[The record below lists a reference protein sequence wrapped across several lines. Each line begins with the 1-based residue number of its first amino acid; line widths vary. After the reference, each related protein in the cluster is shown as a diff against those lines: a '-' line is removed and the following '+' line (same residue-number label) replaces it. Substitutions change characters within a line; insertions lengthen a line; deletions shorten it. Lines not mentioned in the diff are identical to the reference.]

1 MAEGVEFIA
10 YLALYRV
17 WRPQKFK
24 EVVGQEQTVTALQN
38 AVREN
43 RLTHAY
49 LFAGP
54 RGTGNTSLAKILAKA
69 VNCENQLNGEPC
81 NTCSSCQDINNSNFM
96 DVIEI
101 DAASNRGIDEIRSL
115 REKVR
120 ILPAQGKKKV
130 YIIDEVHMLTT
141 EAFNALLKTLEE
153 PPESVIFIL
162 ATTELHKIPS
172 TILSRCQKYNFRRLT
187 LPQINAR
194 LKDVA
199 TSNGIEFDEDAL
211 ALIARRAN
219 GGMRDALGMLDQL
232 YSYKDSRI
240 SREDVLEVLGLVDD
254 LFVARLLNAVIE
266 QESGAIVEMLS
277 TALNQGKEA
286 GQLARET
293 ALYLRDLLLFKM
305 IGENAELV
313 MAGEQSHDYIKK
325 QALKLDKHKILKAL
339 RMIMDTGEKLRFSES
354 HKFLLELAFLELAVL
369 FNIEEEPQTEVA
381 VPPSRVS
388 KPRTREKVEKNA
400 INDKDERNDA
410 REVLWNR
417 LLAGVKEK
425 KIPTHALLSQGKLL
439 GTKGDAMVIGFR
451 KGYKFHK
458 ERMEEKANREIVDT
472 VIKEI
477 FNRELEVQFIFLE
490 DNQYNDIIVKKAIE
504 YFGEDIID
512 IKD

>member
-1 MAEGVEFIA
+1 MA

-17 WRPQKFK
+17 WRPQKFQ
-24 EVVGQEQTVTALQN
+24 EVVGQEQTVTALRN
-38 AVREN
+38 SVRDN

-54 RGTGNTSLAKILAKA
+54 RGTGKTSLAKILAKA
-69 VNCENQLNGEPC
+69 VNCEQQQEGEPC
-81 NTCSSCQDINNSNFM
+81 NTCVCCRDINNGSFM

-101 DAASNRGIDEIRSL
+101 DAASNRGIDEIRDL

-153 PPESVIFIL
+153 PPDSVIFIL

-187 LPQINAR
+187 LLQINSR
-194 LKDVA
+194 LQDVA
-199 TSNGIEFDEDAL
+199 RSSGIDFDEDAL

-240 SREDVLEVLGLVDD
+240 SRTDVLEVLGLVDD
-254 LFVARLLNAVIE
+254 LFVARLIEAVIE
-266 QESGAIVEMLS
+266 HDAGQIVDMLG

-286 GQLARET
+286 AQLARET
-293 ALYLRDLLLFKM
+293 ALYLRDLLLYKVT
-305 IGENAELV
+305 GEQAELM
-313 MAGEQSHDYIKK
+313 MAGAESLAYLQK
-325 QALKLDKHKILKAL
+325 QALKLEPNDILQAL
-339 RMIMDTGEKLRFSES
+339 RMIMETGEKLRFSES
-354 HKFLLELAFLELAVL
+354 HKFLLELVFLEIADFLATPKLEAEKSLPDQPAPEKRRDKRPPPVR
-369 FNIEEEPQTEVA
+369 TEH
-381 VPPSRVS
+381 S
-388 KPRTREKVEKNA
+388 
-400 INDKDERNDA
+400 DRNDA

-417 LLAGVKEK
+417 MLAGVKEK

-439 GTKGDAMVIGFR
+439 GTKGDTMFIGFR

-458 ERMEEKANREIVDT
+458 DRMEEKSNREILDV

-477 FNRELEVQFIFLE
+477 FGRELEVQFIFLD

-504 YFGEDIID
+504 YFGEDIVD
-512 IKD
+512 IKE

>member
-1 MAEGVEFIA
+1 LA

-17 WRPQKFK
+17 WRPQRFQ

-38 AVREN
+38 SVREG

-49 LFAGP
+49 LFSGP
-54 RGTGNTSLAKILAKA
+54 RGTGKTSLAKILAKA
-69 VNCENQLNGEPC
+69 VNCENQRDGEPC
-81 NTCSSCQDINNSNFM
+81 NTCHSCLDINNGNFM

-101 DAASNRGIDEIRSL
+101 DAASNRGIDEIRDL

-187 LPQINAR
+187 LAQINAR
-194 LKDVA
+194 LQDVA
-199 TSNGIEFDEDAL
+199 QSDGIEFDPDAL

-232 YSYKDSRI
+232 YAYREGRI

-254 LFVARLLNAVIE
+254 LFVGQMLEAVLAEDSATLI
-266 QESGAIVEMLS
+266 EMLS

-293 ALYLRDLLLFKM
+293 ALYLRDLLLYKT
-305 IGENAELV
+305 IGEQAVLV
-313 MAGEQSHDYIKK
+313 MAGEQSYPYLRQQSRQMSKD
-325 QALKLDKHKILKAL
+325 QILQAL
-339 RMIMDTGEKLRFSES
+339 RMIMDTGEKLRFSEGQ
-354 HKFLLELAFLELAVL
+354 KFLLELVFLEMAAL
-369 FNIEEEPQTEVA
+369 FNRATTRPEVGVPAAPPPQPEQRHHDPETERI
-381 VPPSRVS
+381 PKR
-388 KPRTREKVEKNA
+388 
-400 INDKDERNDA
+400 DRNDA
-410 REVLWNR
+410 RDVLWNR

-425 KIPTHALLSQGKLL
+425 KIPTHALLSQGRLL
-439 GTKGDAMVIGFR
+439 GTKGDAMIIGFR

-458 ERMEEKANREIVDT
+458 DRMEEKANREIVDV
-472 VIKEI
+472 VIREI
-477 FNRELEVQFIFLE
+477 FNREMEVQFIFLE

-504 YFGEDIID
+504 FFGEDIVD

>member
-1 MAEGVEFIA
+1 ME

-17 WRPQKFK
+17 WRPHQFK
-24 EVVGQEQTVTALQN
+24 EVVGQEQTVTALHN

-43 RLTHAY
+43 RLSHAY
-49 LFAGP
+49 LFTGP
-54 RGTGNTSLAKILAKA
+54 RGTGKTSLAKILAKA
-69 VNCENQLNGEPC
+69 VNCENPVDGEPC
-81 NTCSSCQDINNSNFM
+81 NACSSCRDINNSNFM

-101 DAASNRGIDEIRSL
+101 DAASNRGIDEIRDL

-172 TILSRCQKYNFRRLT
+172 TILSRCQKYSFRRLT

-199 TSNGIEFDEDAL
+199 VSQGIEFDQEAL
-211 ALIARRAN
+211 DLIARRAN

-232 YSYKDSRI
+232 YSYKNSRI

-254 LFVARLLNAVIE
+254 VFVARLLNAVIE
-266 QESGAIVEMLS
+266 QDTGAIVEMIG

-286 GQLARET
+286 AQLARET
-293 ALYLRDLLLFKM
+293 GLYLRDLLLFKT
-305 IGENAELV
+305 IGDNAELV
-313 MAGEQSHDYIKK
+313 MASEQSHEYLKA
-325 QALKLDKHKILKAL
+325 QAAKLDKTLILTAL
-339 RMIMDTGEKLRFSES
+339 RMIMDTGEKLRYSES
-354 HKFLLELAFLELAVL
+354 HRFLLELVFLEITSLVRG
-369 FNIEEEPQTEVA
+369 TE
-381 VPPSRVS
+381 
-388 KPRTREKVEKNA
+388 PRTETSARVAKTPPREKEAKPAN
-400 INDKDERNDA
+400 NDQRDDA

-439 GTKGDAMVIGFR
+439 GTKGDVMIIGFR

-458 ERMEEKANREIVDT
+458 ERMEEKANREIVDA

-504 YFGEDIID
+504 YFGEDIVD

>member
-1 MAEGVEFIA
+1 VA

-17 WRPQKFK
+17 WRPQKFE
-24 EVVGQEQTVTALQN
+24 EVVGQEQTVVALQN
-38 AVREN
+38 SVREG
-43 RLTHAY
+43 RMTHAY
-49 LFAGP
+49 LFSGP
-54 RGTGNTSLAKILAKA
+54 RGTGKTSIAKILAKA
-69 VNCENQLNGEPC
+69 VNCEKQQGGEPC
-81 NTCSSCQDINNSNFM
+81 NTCVSCQDINNGNFM

-101 DAASNRGIDEIRSL
+101 DAASNRGIDEIRDL

-120 ILPAQGKKKV
+120 IMPAQGKKKV

-153 PPESVIFIL
+153 PPESVIFVL

-187 LPQINAR
+187 LPQIHER

-199 TSNGIEFDEDAL
+199 KSNGIEFDEDAL
-211 ALIARRAN
+211 SLISRRAN

-232 YSYKDSRI
+232 CSYKDSHI

-254 LFVARLLNAVIE
+254 LFVARLLDAVISE
-266 QESGAIVEMLS
+266 DSTSIVDMIS

-286 GQLARET
+286 QQLARET
-293 ALYLRDLLLFKM
+293 AVYLRDLLLYKVA
-305 IGENAELV
+305 GDQAELM
-313 MAGEQSHDYIKK
+313 MAGDQSHEYLKK
-325 QALKLDKHKILKAL
+325 QSLKLDKFQILKAL
-339 RMIMDTGEKLRFSES
+339 RKIMDIGEKLRFSEG
-354 HKFLLELAFLELAVL
+354 HKFLLELVFLELAAL
-369 FNIEEEPQTEVA
+369 FNGPEAQPEPVA
-381 VPPSRVS
+381 APRKVS
-388 KPRTREKVEKNA
+388 KSTQNEKVEKNQTEK
-400 INDKDERNDA
+400 NDKNDA
-410 REVLWNR
+410 LQVLWNR

-439 GTKGDAMVIGFR
+439 GTKGDSMFIGFR

-458 ERMEEKANREIVDT
+458 DRMEEKGNREIVDA

-490 DNQYNDIIVKKAIE
+490 DSQYNDIIVKKAIE
-504 YFGEDIID
+504 YFGEDIVD

>member
-1 MAEGVEFIA
+1 MS

-17 WRPQKFK
+17 WRPQRFE

-43 RLTHAY
+43 RLSHAY

-54 RGTGNTSLAKILAKA
+54 RGTGKTSLAKILAKA

-101 DAASNRGIDEIRSL
+101 DAASNRGIDEIRDL

-153 PPESVIFIL
+153 PPESVVFIL

-187 LPQINAR
+187 LEQINAR

-199 TSNGIEFDEDAL
+199 TNSGIGFDEDAL

-232 YSYKDSRI
+232 YSYSASHI

-254 LFVARLLNAVIE
+254 LFVAGLLNAAIR
-266 QESGAIVEMLS
+266 QDSGTIIEMLAA
-277 TALNQGKEA
+277 ALNQGKEA
-286 GQLARET
+286 GQLVRET
-293 ALYLRDLLLFKM
+293 ALYLRDLLLYKM
-305 IGENAELV
+305 IGESAEMV
-313 MAGEQSHDYIKK
+313 MAGGQSYDYLRQ
-325 QALKLDKHKILKAL
+325 QAQTLDKNQILQAL
-339 RMIMDTGEKLRFSES
+339 RMIMDSGEKLRFSENQR
-354 HKFLLELAFLELAVL
+354 FILEMVFLELAVL
-369 FNIEEEPQTEVA
+369 FTGEQTQSAAAAAPSKNAKTRPRAQTEQ
-381 VPPSRVS
+381 
-388 KPRTREKVEKNA
+388 NA
-400 INDKDERNDA
+400 SNKDEKNDA

-425 KIPTHALLSQGKLL
+425 KIPTHALLSQGRLL
-439 GTKGDAMVIGFR
+439 GTKGDTMIVGFR

-458 ERMEEKANREIVDT
+458 ERMEEKGNREIVEA
-472 VIKEI
+472 VVKEI
-477 FNRELEVQFIFLE
+477 FNREMEIQFIFLE

>member
-1 MAEGVEFIA
+1 MA

-17 WRPQKFK
+17 WRPQRFQ
-24 EVVGQEQTVTALQN
+24 EVVGQEQTVTALRN
-38 AVREN
+38 SVREG

-54 RGTGNTSLAKILAKA
+54 RGTGKTSLAKILAKA
-69 VNCENQLNGEPC
+69 VNCENQQDGEPC
-81 NTCSSCQDINNSNFM
+81 NICRSCRDINNGSFM

-101 DAASNRGIDEIRSL
+101 DAASNRGIDEIRDL

-162 ATTELHKIPS
+162 ATTEIHKIPS

-187 LPQINAR
+187 LAQINSR
-194 LKDVA
+194 LQDVA
-199 TSNGIEFDEDAL
+199 RADGIEFEEEAL

-232 YSYKDSRI
+232 YAYHEGRI

-254 LFVARLLNAVIE
+254 LFVARLMEAVIADKSSE
-266 QESGAIVEMLS
+266 IITMLS

-286 GQLARET
+286 AQLARET
-293 ALYLRDLLLFKM
+293 ALYLRDMLLFKSV
-305 IGENAELV
+305 GEQAEMV
-313 MAGEQSHDYIKK
+313 MAGEQSLPLLKQQSNSLTKEQIL
-325 QALKLDKHKILKAL
+325 QAL
-339 RMIMDTGEKLRFSES
+339 RTVMDTGERLRFSEGQ
-354 HKFLLELAFLELAVL
+354 KFLLEMAFLETAASLNKIAAAPDRTAPP
-369 FNIEEEPQTEVA
+369 EM
-381 VPPSRVS
+381 VPPQER
-388 KPRTREKVEKNA
+388 RTRSGRTEKSPASDRQE
-400 INDKDERNDA
+400 A
-410 REVLWNR
+410 RDILWNR

-425 KIPTHALLSQGKLL
+425 KVPTHALLSQGRLL
-439 GTKGDAMVIGFR
+439 GTKGDTIIIAFQ

-458 ERMEEKANREIVDT
+458 ERMEEKANREIVDA

-477 FNRELEVQFIFLE
+477 FNRDLEVQFIFIE
-490 DNQYNDIIVKKAIE
+490 DNQYNDIVVKKAIE
-504 YFGEDIID
+504 YFGEEIVD

>member
-1 MAEGVEFIA
+1 ME

-24 EVVGQEQTVTALQN
+24 EVVGQEQTVTALHN

-49 LFAGP
+49 LFTGP
-54 RGTGNTSLAKILAKA
+54 RGTGKTSLAKILAKA
-69 VNCENQLNGEPC
+69 VNCENPVDGEPC
-81 NTCSSCQDINNSNFM
+81 NTCSSCRDINNSNFM

-101 DAASNRGIDEIRSL
+101 DAASNRGIDEIRDL

-172 TILSRCQKYNFRRLT
+172 TILSRCQKYSFRRLT

-199 TSNGIEFDEDAL
+199 VSQGIEFDQEAL

-232 YSYKDSRI
+232 YSYKNSRI

-254 LFVARLLNAVIE
+254 VFVARLLNAVIA
-266 QESGAIVEMLS
+266 QDSGSMVEMIG

-286 GQLARET
+286 TQLARET
-293 ALYLRDLLLFKM
+293 ALYLRDLLLLKM
-305 IGENAELV
+305 LGDKAELV
-313 MAGEQSHDYIKK
+313 MAGEQSREYLKE
-325 QALKLDKHKILKAL
+325 QAAKLDKNLILTAL
-339 RMIMDTGEKLRFSES
+339 RMIMDTGEKLRYSES
-354 HKFLLELAFLELAVL
+354 HRFLLELVFLEIAALIKGADSQS
-369 FNIEEEPQTEVA
+369 ETSAASARVA
-381 VPPSRVS
+381 
-388 KPRTREKVEKNA
+388 KPRPREKEAKPVN
-400 INDKDERNDA
+400 NDQRDDV
-410 REVLWNR
+410 REALWNR

-439 GTKGDAMVIGFR
+439 GTKGDVMIIGFR

-458 ERMEEKANREIVDT
+458 ERMEEKANREIVDA

-477 FNRELEVQFIFLE
+477 FNREMEVQFIFLE

-504 YFGEDIID
+504 YFGEDIVD

>member
-1 MAEGVEFIA
+1 VA

-17 WRPQKFK
+17 WRPQRFQ
-24 EVVGQEQTVTALQN
+24 EVVGQEQTVAALQN
-38 AVREN
+38 SVREG

-54 RGTGNTSLAKILAKA
+54 RGTGKTSMAKILAKA
-69 VNCENQLNGEPC
+69 VNCENQQDGEPC
-81 NTCSSCQDINNSNFM
+81 NSCRTCQDINNGNFM

-101 DAASNRGIDEIRSL
+101 DAASNRGIDEIRDL

-194 LKDVA
+194 LQDVA
-199 TSNGIEFDEDAL
+199 RSDGIEFEEEAL
-211 ALIARRAN
+211 ALISRRAN

-232 YSYKDSRI
+232 YAYQEGRI
-240 SREDVLEVLGLVDD
+240 SRADVLEVLGLVDD
-254 LFVARLLNAVIE
+254 LFVAQLLEAVIADDAA
-266 QESGAIVEMLS
+266 AIVTMLT

-293 ALYLRDLLLFKM
+293 ALYLRDLLLFKTV
-305 IGENAELV
+305 GEQAEMV
-313 MAGEQSHDYIKK
+313 MAGAQS
-325 QALKLDKHKILKAL
+325 QAHLQQQAAKLSKDQILQAL
-339 RMIMDTGEKLRFSES
+339 RMIMDTGEKLRFSEGQ
-354 HKFLLELAFLELAVL
+354 KFQLEVAFLEMAALFKGEAVQS
-369 FNIEEEPQTEVA
+369 EAGVSPRKTTEPE
-381 VPPSRVS
+381 
-388 KPRTREKVEKNA
+388 PRSPGPTPDRA
-400 INDKDERNDA
+400 DKSNKNDA

-425 KIPTHALLSQGKLL
+425 KIPTHALLSQGRLL
-439 GTKGDAMVIGFR
+439 GTKGDAIVIGFR

-458 ERMEEKANREIVDT
+458 DRMEEKGNREIVDS

-477 FNRELEVQFIFLE
+477 FKRELEVQFIFLE
-490 DNQYNDIIVKKAIE
+490 DSQYNDIIVKKAIE
-504 YFGEDIID
+504 YFGEDIVD